1 MIEKIISGGQTGV
14 DQAALYIAEKMEI
27 SLGGWCPLGGF
38 DENNLSIFKKY
49 PLKEMTGLSFS
60 DSISERTKR
69 NIDDSDGTL
78 IILPSIPI
86 PKHIQDGTLLTINH
100 ALEKRKP
107 FLMIAVD
114 DKTALDQF
122 RHWVHEHQIKI
133 LNIAGP
139 RESSC
144 PGIYNQT
151 CELLGNLLSKPTA
164 IAKL

>member
-1 MIEKIISGGQTGV
+1 MG
-14 DQAALYIAEKMEI
+14 I

-38 DENNLSIFKKY
+38 DENNQSIFKKY
-49 PLKEMTGLSFS
+49 PLKEITGLSFP

-69 NIDDSDGTL
+69 NIEDSDGTL

-86 PKHIQDGTLLTINH
+86 PKHIQDGILLTMNH

-114 DKTALDQF
+114 DETAVNQFQIWIREHHIKT
-122 RHWVHEHQIKI
+122 
-133 LNIAGP
+133 LNVAGP

-144 PGIYNQT
+144 PGIYDKT
-151 CELLGNLLSKPTA
+151 CALLQNILSSPRAK
-164 IAKL
+164 AKL